1 MDDEDVVATNN
12 LLKSC
17 VQEQCNE
24 MEMLQSIFCNAGE
37 MCILDHSVLADMF
50 DYLDEKR
57 YNLDR
62 RLDFTITLAATK
74 TTQLVE
80 LQFELPFTY
89 PTLEEPCVTVRLKCH
104 STNRA
109 QIENHIKRMLCEY
122 IAGDDID
129 KSTVYI
135 YPIIVW
141 LQENIDRLI
150 ETTTSPTIQT
160 NHQSDPIAEP
170 IEEMQRLW
178 IYSHHLKSMTKRQ
191 DIIKLAKEFRL
202 SGFSKPGKPGIICV
216 EGTKANTNE
225 FWKCIR
231 QWTWQ
236 KIQLRI
242 TESKSRPIAKC
253 LQFHRFADFKEV
265 MCDEMGSVAPIDM
278 SEFMKFLD
286 RHNCGYVRKE
296 LFQME

>member
-1 MDDEDVVATNN
+1 MDEESVAATNN

-17 VQEQCNE
+17 IQEQCNE
-24 MEMLQSIFCNAGE
+24 IEMLQSIFCNAGE

-57 YNLDR
+57 PQIDR
-62 RLDFTITLAATK
+62 KLDFTITLATSK
-74 TTQLVE
+74 TGQSVE

-89 PTLEEPCVTVRLKCH
+89 PTLEQPSVTVRLKCH
-104 STNRA
+104 LTNRA
-109 QIENHIKRMLCEY
+109 QIENHMKRMICEY

-141 LQENIDRLI
+141 LQENIDRFI
-150 ETTTSPTIQT
+150 DTTMPPTLPQ
-160 NHQSDPIAEP
+160 QSDATAEVT
-170 IEEMQRLW
+170 EEMQRLW

-191 DIIKLAKEFRL
+191 DILKLAKDFQL

-216 EGTKANTNE
+216 EGTKGNTNE
-225 FWKCIR
+225 FWKRIR
-231 QWTWQ
+231 QWCWQ

-242 TESKSRPIAKC
+242 TEVKLRPLAKC
-253 LQFHRFADFKEV
+253 AQFHRFAEFKEV
-265 MCDEMGSVAPIDM
+265 MGSEMGSVAPIDM
-278 SEFMKFLD
+278 SEFMQFLD
-286 RHNCGYVRKE
+286 RHNCGYVKKE
-296 LFQME
+296 LFLLD